1 MIGENYMK
9 ELQVLI
15 AASKLSGAGSATE
28 KQKLLSGCKTETM
41 EWFLQIAANPFKTT
55 KVSKLNIIDASTIK
69 EDAFQNIKDK
79 ISYLLTVK
87 AAKDEDRN
95 YLEDNLSYLD
105 ASYDE
110 KEMLVKILTKN
121 LNIGIGTSIINKV
134 FGKNFIPDL
143 ELMAAQDD
151 MTQIDTS
158 KTNYAEIKYDGVRV
172 IAVEE
177 KDGVTFYT
185 RNFNI
190 LNSELM
196 PSIEKEAFDFI
207 ETMNLPIV
215 VKADGLCAGKGVII
229 AQSKDEAKTAV
240 SDMLSGASFGDAGTS
255 VVVEEYLDGYELS
268 VFAICDGE
276 NYKVLPAA
284 QDHKRV
290 GDGDTGPNTGGMG
303 AYAPTPLVNDDIYK
317 KIEERVIKPT
327 LKGMQNEGAPFEGV
341 LFIGVMVVKGEPI
354 ILEYN
359 VRFGDP
365 ECEILMPLLATPVSE
380 LFYKG
385 ATKQLDKLDI
395 KIKDE
400 FGVGVV
406 IASENY
412 PYSSSKPAEITVDE
426 IENELSSSS
435 HISYA
440 GVEKIDGK
448 LMATGG
454 RVLVCVGFGKTIKE
468 ARDNAYKLTTKV
480 HFSGKKCR
488 SDIAYQALK

>member
-1 MIGENYMK
+1 MNILILGSGGREFSIGLSIFKENAHNLFFMPGNG
-9 ELQVLI
+9 
-15 AASKLSGAGSATE
+15 ATDKLG
-28 KQKLLSGCKTETM
+28 K
-41 EWFLQIAANPFKTT
+41 
-55 KVSKLNIIDASTIK
+55 NI
-69 EDAFQNIKDK
+69 NIKDYNDLA
-79 ISYLLTVK
+79 IW
-87 AAKDEDRN
+87 AKDNSIDLTIVGPE
-95 YLEDNLSYLD
+95 
-105 ASYDE
+105 AP
-110 KEMLVKILTKN
+110 LV
-121 LNIGIGTSIINKV
+121 
-134 FGKNFIPDL
+134 
-143 ELMAAQDD
+143 
-151 MTQIDTS
+151 
-158 KTNYAEIKYDGVRV
+158 DGVVDIFKKHNLTIFGPSAAAARLEGSKV
-172 IAVEE
+172 YM
-177 KDGVTFYT
+177 K
-185 RNFNI
+185 NI
-190 LNSELM
+190 LKKYNIPTAAFIETSN
-196 PSIEKEAFDFI
+196 EKEAHDFI

-229 AQSKDEAKTAV
+229 AQSKDEAKIAV

-327 LKGMQNEGAPFEGV
+327 LKGMQNEAAPFEGV

-365 ECEILMPLLATPVSE
+365 ECEILMPLLATPISE

-400 FGVGVV
+400 YGVGVV

-426 IENELSSSS
+426 IRNELSSSS